1 MDNQEWD
8 MCAWNVVVVAGRL
21 SRPAEQRVLPSGER
35 LVAVQVTVDRTGD
48 RAETVP
54 VVWFDAPASAATL
67 DIEEEVVV
75 VGRVRRRFF
84 RAGGS
89 TQSRTEVVA
98 DAVVPTRRV
107 KSAKTALA
115 AATTRLEAAAGQ
127 LDQATRGRSNAPRGP
142 RRSEPA
148 GSATVGRPR

>member
-1 MDNQEWD
+1 

-35 LVAVQVTVDRTGD
+35 LVAVQVTVDRTDD

-54 VVWFDAPASAATL
+54 VVWFDAPPSAATL
-67 DIEEEVVV
+67 DIEEAVVV

-84 RAGGS
+84 RAEGS

-98 DAVVPTRRV
+98 DTVVPTRRA
-107 KSAKTALA
+107 KSARTALA
-115 AATTRLEAAAGQ
+115 AATTRLEAAGDQ
-127 LDQATRGRSNAPRGP
+127 LDQAAPSRSNTRRGP
-142 RRSEPA
+142 RPSHRA

>member
-35 LVAVQVTVDRTGD
+35 LVAVQVTVERTGD

-67 DIEEEVVV
+67 DIEEAVVV

-115 AATTRLEAAAGQ
+115 TATSRLESAAGQ
-127 LDQATRGRSNAPRGP
+127 LDEATRGRSNAPRGAH
-142 RRSEPA
+142 RSESP